1 MPASYRDCYLETMT
15 FGRPERIPLQPGGP
29 RESTLAAWHKQGLA
43 EGANWHSELWRLLEL
58 EPLAGGNWGVPVDA
72 RMIPQFEEEVLDHRD
87 GHYIVRDWMGAVTEI
102 SDCFDYTYIRS
113 AKDFVT
119 RKWHRFPVQNRDDW
133 EAMKERYKL
142 DAPGRFVE
150 DFEARCAAVDR
161 SQLLVS
167 TQINGPFWQMRE
179 WCGFEGLC
187 ELCIEQPEFVD
198 EMAAFWKDFVLALLE
213 RITSL
218 IPIDRLGISEDMAY
232 KAHSMISPAM
242 ARRFLLPSWRE
253 WTELVMDRGGQVVD
267 MDSDGFVGELIPLWI
282 EAGINVCSPM
292 EVAAHND
299 IVAFRE
305 QFGRKMGYV
314 GGIDKRA
321 IAKGGGI
328 IDAELKRVIPPLLAQ
343 GGFLPSC
350 DHGVPSDISWPNF
363 VDYARKLA
371 GLLGWYS

>member
-1 MPASYRDCYLETMT
+1 M
-15 FGRPERIPLQPGGP
+15 
-29 RESTLAAWHKQGLA
+29 
-43 EGANWHSELWRLLEL
+43 
-58 EPLAGGNWGVPVDA
+58 
-72 RMIPQFEEEVLDHRD
+72 
-87 GHYIVRDWMGAVTEI
+87 
-102 SDCFDYTYIRS
+102 
-113 AKDFVT
+113 
-119 RKWHRFPVQNRDDW
+119 
-133 EAMKERYKL
+133 
-142 DAPGRFVE
+142 
-150 DFEARCAAVDR
+150 
-161 SQLLVS
+161 
-167 TQINGPFWQMRE
+167 
-179 WCGFEGLC
+179 
-187 ELCIEQPEFVD
+187 
-198 EMAAFWKDFVLALLE
+198 LALLE
-213 RITSL
+213 RITCQ

-267 MDSDGFVGELIPLWI
+267 MDSDGFIGELIPLWI

-321 IAKGGGI
+321 IAKGGEVL
-328 IDAELKRVIPPLLAQ
+328 DAELGRVIPPLLAQ